1 MDNLRDISLWWDT
14 LPDRLIKDQRPAL
27 ENDIDVDVAIVGGG
41 YTGLW
46 SAYYLAQQDPTL
58 SIAVLEAQ
66 VVGFGASG
74 RNGGWC
80 SSYFPTE
87 IDKLGRVFGRTA
99 ARSMQDAMH
108 DTVDEVGSV
117 IRSEGIDCDW
127 QQGGAISYARTPL
140 QWQRAQDYI
149 SHWEDWGYGPD
160 HYRLLNA
167 GEAREIGNVP
177 DTYGATWAAHVAAI
191 HPARLVR
198 SLAQIVELKRVKIYE
213 HTPVRQINA
222 HEVVTDKARVTAKFV
237 VRATEGYTPSIK
249 GMKREIA
256 PIYSLMIATNPLSDA
271 QWDEIGLESR
281 ATFSDWRNLIIY
293 GQRTA
298 DNRFA
303 FGGRGAPYHFAS
315 AIKDSYDKHPKVH
328 DSLIHVLTDLFP
340 AATGVKVTHQW
351 GGPLGIARDWM
362 GSVGLNRD
370 TGYAWAGGYVG
381 DGVGT
386 TNLAGRT
393 IADLILGKRTL
404 ITQLPWVNH
413 QSPKWEPEPLRW
425 IGANAGLKVMTFA
438 DHAED
443 KSGKPSKVGEI
454 VSTFLGK

>member
-1 MDNLRDISLWWDT
+1 MDNLREISFWWDT
-14 LPDRLIKDQRPAL
+14 LPERLIKDQRPAL
-27 ENDIDVDVAIVGGG
+27 SQDIDVDVAIVGAG

-46 SAYYLAQQDPTL
+46 TAYYLAQQNPNL
-58 SIAVLEAQ
+58 SIAILEAH
-66 VVGFGASG
+66 VAGFGASG

-87 IDKLGRVFGRTA
+87 IDALGRKYGRTA
-99 ARSMQDAMH
+99 ARTMQDAMH
-108 DTVDEVGSV
+108 DTVDEVGRV
-117 IRSEGIDCDW
+117 IRDENIDCDW
-127 QQGGAISYARTPL
+127 EQGGAISFARTPL

-149 SHWEDWGYGPD
+149 HHWEHWGYGPD
-160 HYRLLNA
+160 HYKLLNA
-167 GEAREIGNVP
+167 HEAREIGNVP
-177 DTYGATWAAHVAAI
+177 DAYGATWAAHVAAI

-213 HTPVRQINA
+213 HTPVARINP
-222 HEVVTDKARVTAKFV
+222 HEVITENARVTAKYV
-237 VRATEGYTPSIK
+237 VRATEGYTPRID
-249 GMKREIA
+249 GMKRKIA
-256 PIYSLMIATNPLSDA
+256 PIYSLMIATEPLSDA

-303 FGGRGAPYHFAS
+303 FGGRGAPYHFGS
-315 AIKDSYDKHPKVH
+315 AIKDEYDRHARVH
-328 DSLIHVLTDLFP
+328 DSLIHVLTDMFP
-340 AATGVKVTHQW
+340 AAADAKVTHQW

-362 GSVGLNRD
+362 ASVGLDRE
-370 TGYAWAGGYVG
+370 TGFAWAGGYVG

-413 QSPKWEPEPLRW
+413 QSPNWEPEPLRW
-425 IGANAGLKVMTFA
+425 LGANAGLKIMTYA
-438 DHAED
+438 DYVED
-443 KSGKPSKVGEI
+443 RSGKTSRVGAFVSK
-454 VSTFLGK
+454 FLGQ